1 MKTKICMIIFLVII
15 INYVYSSEE
24 HDFYNFIDD
33 IIYELQRVR
42 EWCIMDM
49 SGTYKIDE
57 HYQIIGEYKKHFLN
71 ISIQIKNNKILFNEN
86 ESIKKILIIVDYE
99 INNILNINNHE
110 INSQEI
116 FKKVE
121 IMIDLMFSIHIIK
134 YYEPLI
140 FNYNL

>member
-1 MKTKICMIIFLVII
+1 MKFCMIIFFVII
-15 INYVYSSEE
+15 INFVFSSEE
-24 HDFYNFIDD
+24 HDFYNFIGD
-33 IIYELQRVR
+33 IIDELEGAR

-49 SGTYKIDE
+49 SEIYNTDE

-71 ISIQIKNNKILFNEN
+71 ISIQLKNNKILFNEN
-86 ESIKKILIIVDYE
+86 ESIKTILIIIDYE
-99 INNILNINNHE
+99 INNILNIDNHE

-121 IMIDLMFSIHIIK
+121 IMIGLMLSIHIIK

-140 FNYNL
+140 FNYNLKI